1 LLDLSQGMDDSA
13 ERGGKKKFAF
23 HSTPRTGNGA
33 VMTKLVVLIHS
44 LLFPLQAQTAEAV
57 KW

>member
-1 LLDLSQGMDDSA
+1 MDDSA